1 MMKQLI
7 PVYSGNVRSFS

>member
-1 MMKQLI
+1 MKQLI